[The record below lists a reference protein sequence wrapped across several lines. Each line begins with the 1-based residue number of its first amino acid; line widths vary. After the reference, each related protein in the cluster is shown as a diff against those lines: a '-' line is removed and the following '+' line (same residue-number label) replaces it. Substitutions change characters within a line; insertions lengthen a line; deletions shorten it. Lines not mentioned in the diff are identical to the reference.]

1 MVNRLSG
8 GKMKNASVSSTIL
21 IVLSILGCS
30 SNTSVAKS
38 INKIDVKDCSI
49 DYDEVDF
56 CSKERLKDYNNILKN
71 KVSNFDKNKFLMNF
85 KEKNYLYFAVIDLE
99 KLKVFTFP
107 ASLSAMSNIK
117 PIEFSSDSNSFC
129 LNGNFNQYQNSYSAV
144 KTCYTYNN
152 GSFDFKSRV
161 ELDKDINKYN
171 NSSSNN
177 VIKKLNL
184 PISSEFFSKCTEKNS
199 VKKCTQLENSNNRA
213 YSLSE
218 LKKISPDFINVL
230 NDTKVDSLNV
240 NTFRFL
246 PQLKDSF
253 YSIAEKYI
261 DTDESSSSEFYLIRI
276 KPDLKVEKI
285 GDYYSID
292 SSGVISY
299 KDENGKILKK
309 NLK

>member
-1 MVNRLSG
+1 MV
-8 GKMKNASVSSTIL
+8 KNTSVSSIIL
-21 IVLSILGCS
+21 IVLSTLVCS
-30 SNTSVAKS
+30 SNTSVAKD
-38 INKIDVKDCSI
+38 IKKIDVKDCSI

-56 CSKERLKDYNNILKN
+56 CSKERLKDYNNIVKN

-85 KEKNYLYFAVIDLE
+85 KEKNYLYFTVIDLE

-107 ASLSAMSNIK
+107 ASLSVVSNIK

-129 LNGNFNQYQNSYSAV
+129 LNGDFNQYRNSYSAV

-152 GSFDFKSRV
+152 RSFDFKSRV
-161 ELDKDINKYN
+161 ELDKDIN
-171 NSSSNN
+171 SSNN

-184 PISSEFFSKCTEKNS
+184 PISSDFFSKCNEKNS
-199 VKKCTQLENSNNRA
+199 AKKCTQLENSNNRA
-213 YSLSE
+213 YSFSE
-218 LKKISPDFINVL
+218 LEKISPDFINLL

-246 PQLKDSF
+246 PQFKDSF

-261 DTDESSSSEFYLIRI
+261 DTDESSSSEFYLIKI

-299 KDENGKILKK
+299 RDKNGKILKK

>member
-1 MVNRLSG
+1 MR
-8 GKMKNASVSSTIL
+8 
-21 IVLSILGCS
+21 
-30 SNTSVAKS
+30 
-38 INKIDVKDCSI
+38 
-49 DYDEVDF
+49 EVDF

-107 ASLSAMSNIK
+107 ASLSVMSNIK

-129 LNGNFNQYQNSYSAV
+129 LNGNFNQYQNSYRAV

-152 GSFDFKSRV
+152 GSFDFKSRG
-161 ELDKDINKYN
+161 ELEKDINN
-171 NSSSNN
+171 SNN

-184 PISSEFFSKCTEKNS
+184 PISSDFFSKCREKNS
-199 VKKCTQLENSNNRA
+199 AKKCTQLENSNNRA
-213 YSLSE
+213 YSFSE
-218 LKKISPDFINVL
+218 LEKISPDFINVL

-246 PQLKDSF
+246 PQFKDSF
-253 YSIAEKYI
+253 YAIAEKYI
-261 DTDESSSSEFYLIRI
+261 DTDESSSSEFYLIKI

-299 KDENGKILKK
+299 RVNTSKILKK
-309 NLK
+309 NLR

>member
-1 MVNRLSG
+1 MV
-8 GKMKNASVSSTIL
+8 KNTSVSSIIL
-21 IVLSILGCS
+21 IVLSTLVCS
-30 SNTSVAKS
+30 SNTSVAKD
-38 INKIDVKDCSI
+38 IKKIDVKDCSI

-56 CSKERLKDYNNILKN
+56 CSKERLKDYNNIVKN

-85 KEKNYLYFAVIDLE
+85 KEKNYLYFTVIDLE

-107 ASLSAMSNIK
+107 ASLSVVSNIK

-129 LNGNFNQYQNSYSAV
+129 LNGDFNQYRNSYSAV

-152 GSFDFKSRV
+152 RSFDFKSRV
-161 ELDKDINKYN
+161 ELDKDINN
-171 NSSSNN
+171 SNN

-184 PISSEFFSKCTEKNS
+184 PISSDFFSKCNEKNS
-199 VKKCTQLENSNNRA
+199 AKKCTQLENSNNRA
-213 YSLSE
+213 YSFSE
-218 LKKISPDFINVL
+218 LEKISPDFINVL

-246 PQLKDSF
+246 PQFKDSF
-253 YSIAEKYI
+253 YSITEKYI
-261 DTDESSSSEFYLIRI
+261 DTDESSSSEFYLIKI

-299 KDENGKILKK
+299 RDKNGKILKK